1 MFLQR
6 LELIVLPELNEAQS
20 RAAYDDLNGNSVV
33 IAGMTPLHCFARVNG
48 PNHVTIFAMLQHIS
62 NR

>member
-20 RAAYDDLNGNSVV
+20 RAAYDDLNGNSVI
-33 IAGMTPLHCFARVNG
+33 IAGMTPLLLCARERPEPRHKSCG
-48 PNHVTIFAMLQHIS
+48 TAAYH
-62 NR
+62 